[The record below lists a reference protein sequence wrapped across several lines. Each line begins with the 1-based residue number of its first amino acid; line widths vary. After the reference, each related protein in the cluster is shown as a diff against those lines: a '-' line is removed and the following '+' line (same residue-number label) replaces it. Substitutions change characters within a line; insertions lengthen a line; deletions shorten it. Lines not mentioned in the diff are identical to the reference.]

1 MRRFVAVAVASLGLA
16 LARPSQAADISGVWL
31 TNTGDA
37 HIRIA
42 KCGGNMCGTI
52 IWLRDP
58 KDPATGRP
66 LTDAKNPDPAKRS
79 RPLIGI
85 AIALGFHSAPDN
97 PDKFVGT
104 FYNAEDGNIYTGSM
118 LAPNADALNV
128 EGCLA
133 VFCQTQVWS
142 RVKR

>member
-1 MRRFVAVAVASLGLA
+1 MRRFVAVAVAILGLA
-16 LARPSQAADISGVWL
+16 LARPSHAADISGVWL

-66 LTDAKNPDPAKRS
+66 LTDSKNPDPARRA
-79 RPLIGI
+79 RPLLGI
-85 AIALGFHSAPDN
+85 QIALGFHASPQN
-97 PDKFVGT
+97 PEKFVGH
-104 FYNAEDGNIYTGSM
+104 FYNAEDGNTYTGSM
-118 LAPNADALNV
+118 MAPNADALNV

-133 VFCQTQVWS
+133 VFCQTQVWT

>member
-1 MRRFVAVAVASLGLA
+1 MTRYAAVAVAILGLA
-16 LARPSQAADISGVWL
+16 LARPSHAADISGVWL

-42 KCGGNMCGTI
+42 KCGANMCGTI
-52 IWLRDP
+52 VWLKDP

-66 LTDAKNPDPAKRS
+66 LTDSKNPDPARRS
-79 RPLIGI
+79 RPLLGI
-85 AIALGFHSAPDN
+85 QIALSFHASPEN
-97 PDKFVGT
+97 PDKFIGH
-104 FYNAEDGNIYTGSM
+104 FYNAEDGNTYTGSM
-118 LAPNADALNV
+118 MAPNADALNV

-133 VFCQTQVWS
+133 VFCQTQVWT